1 MAYAEIDWHDF
12 VIVETVDFPA
22 HERSDLPPPVTKE
35 QLGVRLTRQK
45 RLEEFGSE
53 ETDRQRQMQ
62 REQEQQMQQAAEE
75 EQAARA
81 EPQIVEKDL
90 GEQVLEKPKAP
101 QVNSAP
107 VVSQTRSDV
116 VIRTGYDPK
125 TSRKAKFVPGD
136 TEYLISPLTGERIPA
151 SKMDEHM
158 RIGLLDPAWVE
169 KRNRLPF
176 NHVKITKISVEMTV
190 KMVQNDRKIVSH
202 EKKIGYSTKER

>member
-1 MAYAEIDWHDF
+1 MNYHQ
-12 VIVETVDFPA
+12 A
-22 HERSDLPPPVTKE
+22 HLQQYK
-35 QLGVRLTRQK
+35 LRQK
-45 RLEEFGSE
+45 TLQKSKIKKQ
-53 ETDRQRQMQ
+53 QRAQA
-62 REQEQQMQQAAEE
+62 QQMQQAQEE
-75 EQAARA
+75 ESVRP

-101 QVNSAP
+101 QVNLAP
-107 VVSQTRSDV
+107 PVSQTRNDV

-169 KRNRLPF
+169 KRNWLLLR
-176 NHVKITKISVEMTV
+176 
-190 KMVQNDRKIVSH
+190 
-202 EKKIGYSTKER
+202 